1 MYCIK
6 CGIELADSEKRC
18 PLCDI
23 EVYHPDIYIK
33 HTSSPYPDVHDAKKK
48 ISKKGI
54 IFLMSLMFV
63 IPVIVLLLV
72 DLKINSRVTWSGIAN
87 LAICLG
93 YAVVVLPMWFKKPNP
108 VVFVPLDFALAGGY
122 LLYINE
128 YADGTWFLSFAF
140 PVCAVFLLIATA
152 ATVLFKYLRR
162 GKLYIIGGLMFS
174 LGGACMLIEMFVN
187 ITFGVRNFLIWSPY
201 PAGALG
207 IIGVCFVLLAVCKPL
222 REFFSKK
229 FFI

>member
-6 CGIELADSEKRC
+6 CGVELADSEKRC
-18 PLCDI
+18 PLCDT

-33 HTSSPYPDVHDAKKK
+33 HTPSPYPDVHDVKKK
-48 ISKKGI
+48 LSKKGI
-54 IFLMSLMFV
+54 VLIFSLMFV

-72 DLKINSRVTWSGIAN
+72 DMKISGAVTWSGIAI
-87 LAICLG
+87 LAMALG
-93 YAVVVLPMWFKKPNP
+93 YAVVVLPMWFGKPNP
-108 VVFVPLDFALAGGY
+108 VIFVPLDFALAGGY

-128 YADGTWFLSFAF
+128 YTDGTWFLSFAF
-140 PVCAVFLLIATA
+140 PITAIFLCIATA
-152 ATVLFKYLRR
+152 ATALFKYLRR

-187 ITFGVRNFLIWSPY
+187 ITFALRGCLIWSPY

-207 IIGVCFVLLAVCKPL
+207 LIGVSFIVLAVCKPL
-222 REFFSKK
+222 RESLTKK

>member
-6 CGIELADSEKRC
+6 CGVELADSEKRC
-18 PLCDI
+18 PLCDT

-33 HTSSPYPDVHDAKKK
+33 HTPSPYPDVHDRKKK
-48 ISKKGI
+48 MSKKGVV
-54 IFLMSLMFV
+54 FSLSLMFV
-63 IPVIVLLLV
+63 IPMIVLLLV
-72 DLKINSRVTWSGIAN
+72 DMKINGCVTWSGIAN
-87 LAICLG
+87 LAILLG
-93 YAVVVLPMWFKKPNP
+93 YAVAVLPMWFKRPNP

-128 YADGTWFLSFAF
+128 YVDGTWFLSFAF
-140 PVCAVFLLIATA
+140 PVSCIFLVIATA

-162 GKLYIIGGLMFS
+162 GRLYIIGGLMFS

-187 ITFGVRNFLIWSPY
+187 ITFEIRNYLIWSPY

-207 IIGVCFVLLAVCKPL
+207 LIGACFILIAVCKPL
-222 REFFSKK
+222 RETFTKK